1 MIDFLSKYGLSND
14 DITEIKGRFDD
25 KFVYNLGI
33 MKNNVSEVFDYLQ
46 SIGVSNFKDLI
57 IYRCDLC
64 FMDVKYLKEQISKY
78 NEKLIVY
85 IMNNDICDLLDFD
98 I

>member
-1 MIDFLSKYGLSND
+1 MIDFLSKYGLSSD
-14 DITEIKGRFDD
+14 DIVEIKGRFDS
-25 KFVYNLGI
+25 KLVYNLGI
-33 MKNNVSEVFDYLQ
+33 MKNNVSEVLDYLQ
-46 SIGVSNFKDLI
+46 SIGVSNFKNLI

>member
-14 DITEIKGRFDD
+14 DITEIKGRFDG

-46 SIGVSNFKDLI
+46 SIGVSNFKNLI

>member
-1 MIDFLSKYGLSND
+1 MIDFLSKYGLNSD
-14 DITEIKGRFDD
+14 DIVEIKGRFDS
-25 KFVYNLGI
+25 KLVYNLGI
-33 MKNNVSEVFDYLQ
+33 MKNNVSEVLDYLQ
-46 SIGVSNFKDLI
+46 SIGVSNFKNLI

>member
-14 DITEIKGRFDD
+14 DIAEIKGRFDG

-46 SIGVSNFKDLI
+46 SIGVSNFKNLI

-64 FMDVKYLKEQISKY
+64 FMDVKYLKELISKY